1 MKRYDKLFITLDEE
15 DIVKL
20 RNDSLVVMEG
30 TDDIPPPIIICTEKG
45 YNNFLD
51 RWGETD
57 NES

>member
-30 TDDIPPPIIICTEKG
+30 TDDIPPIIICTEKG

>member
-1 MKRYDKLFITLDEE
+1 MT
-15 DIVKL
+15 KL

-30 TDDIPPPIIICTEKG
+30 TDDIPPIIICTEKG